1 MLDWVK
7 RSWTQLLILLGL
19 SIGSLIVWAN
29 RRRLPA
35 EPPPPAPEVPP
46 VEVPIVHIHPSDD
59 YADRKSAPVA
69 VSKNGTA
76 QVIAAINVRHTSK

>member
-1 MLDWVK
+1 MLDWFK

-19 SIGSLIVWAN
+19 SIGSLVMWLN

-35 EPPPPAPEVPP
+35 APPAPEVPP

-59 YADRKSAPVA
+59 YADRKSAPVD
-69 VSKNGTA
+69 VSNNGTT

>member
-1 MLDWVK
+1 MLDWFK

-19 SIGSLIVWAN
+19 SIGSLVMWLN

-35 EPPPPAPEVPP
+35 ASPPAPEVPP

-59 YADRKSAPVA
+59 YADRKSAPVD

>member
-1 MLDWVK
+1 MLDWFK

-19 SIGSLIVWAN
+19 SIGSLVVWLN

-35 EPPPPAPEVPP
+35 AAPPAPEVPP

-59 YADRKSAPVA
+59 YADRKSTPVD

-76 QVIAAINVRHTSK
+76 QVIAAINIRHTSK

>member
-1 MLDWVK
+1 MLDWFK

-19 SIGSLIVWAN
+19 SIGSLIVWVN
-29 RRRLPA
+29 RRRLPVA
-35 EPPPPAPEVPP
+35 PPPAPEVPP

-59 YADRKSAPVA
+59 YADRKSAPVD

>member
-1 MLDWVK
+1 MLDWFK

-19 SIGSLIVWAN
+19 SIGSLVMWLN
-29 RRRLPA
+29 RRRLPVA
-35 EPPPPAPEVPP
+35 APPAPEVPP

-59 YADRKSAPVA
+59 YADRKSAPVD

-76 QVIAAINVRHTSK
+76 QVIDAINVRHTSK

>member
-1 MLDWVK
+1 MLDWFK

-35 EPPPPAPEVPP
+35 APPPAPEVPP

-59 YADRKSAPVA
+59 YADRKSAPVD